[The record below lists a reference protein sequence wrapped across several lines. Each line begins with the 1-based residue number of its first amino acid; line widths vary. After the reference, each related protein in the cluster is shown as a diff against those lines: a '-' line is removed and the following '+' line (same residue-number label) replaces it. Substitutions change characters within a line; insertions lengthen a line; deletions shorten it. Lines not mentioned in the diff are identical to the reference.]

1 MSMTRRLGSGEGV
14 ESSSSAVT
22 SRPEPLVIAI
32 TGASGAAYG
41 VAALE
46 LCNKLTD
53 IETHLII
60 SRGAR
65 STIQSELGI
74 SVREVASLADVVYPD
89 NDLGAAIASGSYLTR
104 GMLVAPCS
112 IKSLSAIAQSYAD
125 TLITRAADVTLK
137 ERRPLVLMVRETPFH
152 KGHLRLMSE
161 AADSGAVIFPPV
173 PAMYI
178 EPRSVDDLV
187 DHSTRRALEHLG
199 VMLPGT
205 QRWAGLN
212 SRNHD

>member
-1 MSMTRRLGSGEGV
+1 MTG
-14 ESSSSAVT
+14 
-22 SRPEPLVIAI
+22 RPEPLVIAI

-41 VAALE
+41 VAALK
-46 LCNKLTD
+46 LCNQLAEV
-53 IETHLII
+53 ETHLII

-65 STIQSELGI
+65 STIQSELG
-74 SVREVASLADVVYPD
+74 STVREIASLADTVYSD
-89 NDLGAAIASGSYLTR
+89 NDLGATIASGSYRTR

-112 IKSLSAIAQSYAD
+112 IKSLSAIAHSYAD
-125 TLITRAADVTLK
+125 TLITRTADVTLK

-178 EPRSVDDLV
+178 EPQSVDDLV
-187 DHSTRRALEHLG
+187 DHSCRRALEHLG
-199 VMLPGT
+199 VEVPGT
-205 QRWAGLN
+205 QRWAGL
-212 SRNHD
+212 SPRNRET